1 MAFGDTVWVMTV
13 LPLLVRTLILTEVI
27 CAEQEITPRT
37 GKEDAF
43 SIRPEFSLG

>member
-1 MAFGDTVWVMTV
+1 MALGDAVWVMAV
-13 LPLLVRTLILTEVI
+13 LPLPVRMVILTEVI